1 MCIVVLVVSADGT
14 FVAAQNR
21 DEFFDR
27 PTMPLERIEHSVGR
41 RIYMGRDALRGGT
54 WMGASVTDGSC
65 EESGRVLRFALLTNF
80 R

>member
-54 WMGASVTDGSC
+54 WMGASVTDGSDV
-65 EESGRVLRFALLTNF
+65 EGSVLRFALLTNF